1 MQNGQEPRETV
12 QSVLRALDILGA
24 FTVERPVLGVSE
36 IASILGLN
44 RTTVH
49 RLLTTLEN
57 RGVVQRVPQ
66 GQKYTIGTQIVRL
79 ANVFFHYSDV
89 RSVAL
94 PTIVSLRDATNQTA
108 ALHLRDAHHRMVIAQ
123 AESRQDL
130 RVTYPDLGTPIPL
143 HVGAPGKAILAHLR
157 PDEIEYYFRTES
169 LTSVVV
175 NTPISEAAL
184 RDELERI
191 RTDGYSITS
200 QERRLGVLSIAAP
213 IFNATG
219 AVIASV
225 NVSAPLQR
233 VTQEQVAEFSGLVL
247 RAGRT
252 ISAQLG
258 YQDGGVAL
266 HSSCQASLA

>member
-1 MQNGQEPRETV
+1 MQDASDSRETV
-12 QSVLRALDILGA
+12 QSVIRAFDILGA

-36 IASILGLN
+36 ISSLLKLN

-49 RLLTTLEN
+49 RLLTTLEGC
-57 RGVVQRVPQ
+57 GVVQRVPEN
-66 GQKYTIGTQIVRL
+66 QKYTIGTQIVRL
-79 ANVFFHYSDV
+79 ANVFFHQSDV
-89 RSVAL
+89 RSVGL

-108 ALHLRDAHHRMVIAQ
+108 ALHLRDEHHRIVIAQ
-123 AESRQDL
+123 VESRQDL
-130 RVTYPDLGTPIPL
+130 RVTYPDLGNPIPL

-157 PDEIEYYFRTES
+157 PDEIELYFNTVS
-169 LTSVVV
+169 LTSVVNSPV
-175 NTPISEAAL
+175 SESSL
-184 RDELERI
+184 RAELERI
-191 RTDGYSITS
+191 RENGYSVTS

-233 VTQEQVAEFSGLVL
+233 VTEEQITQFSGFVV

-258 YQDGGVAL
+258 YHNDK
-266 HSSCQASLA
+266 